1 MFTEQT
7 LFDMLRDTY
16 HSDLAKASDEY
27 STYDCYSAS
36 AEMFFELKCRDTHYD
51 ELMIEK
57 SKYDRLVAL
66 AAEYDYTPIYVCS
79 TPEGVWEF
87 DLSFI
92 DIQWEDRGDLPA
104 TSQFENQERVTKQ
117 VGYLDIGNV
126 WATKIYP
133 IDFEMFDPD
142 DTFELAMQSSWDD
155 DYDGWVSL

>member
-1 MFTEQT
+1 
-7 LFDMLRDTY
+7 
-16 HSDLAKASDEY
+16 
-27 STYDCYSAS
+27 
-36 AEMFFELKCRDTHYD
+36 MFFELKCRDTHYD

-133 IDFEMFDPD
+133 IDFEMFDLD